1 MMMPTIQ
8 SRSLTIPPD
17 DLRDDLHPVL
27 ARVYAARVHDVRELA
42 LTWEALPAP
51 ASLADLSKASERL
64 AQAVVDREPIVIAG
78 DYDADGADA
87 TAVLV
92 RALRQFGACVDF
104 LVPDRRLEGYGLT
117 EALAHRI
124 AALIPKPRWVVTVD
138 NGIASHTGITWL
150 QAADIPVIVT
160 DHHLPAETLP
170 PAYAV
175 VNPRRLDDTSGAV
188 NLAGVGV
195 AFLLAIAIRERLL
208 ERDWPAAAPSLAPLL
223 PLVALGTVA
232 DCVPL
237 DRTNRLLVAQGLK
250 ILKTGRGLPG
260 IAALAA
266 VARRELATLTAED
279 LAFAV
284 GPRLNAAG
292 RLQDMTIGIQA
303 LLTDDAATA
312 RVLAER
318 LDGINRERRTIET
331 TMREQ
336 AESLVERD
344 WPADLPPVLCLH
356 DPSWHE
362 GVVGL
367 VASRIRERCYR
378 PAVAFAVG
386 ADGLLKGSARSVPG
400 LHIRDCIADV
410 AARHPGLVARF
421 GGHAQAAGL
430 SIAPDY
436 LLDFTQAMEI
446 AVAQRVTPDL
456 FCDVIATDGALAA
469 HECTLE
475 TARAL
480 EAGGPWGQ
488 GFPAPLFVG
497 DFMITGV
504 RLLSEGLHAKL
515 TLETADGGI
524 LEAIAF
530 QCQARLEWH
539 PAPGPVRLV
548 YALALNRYQGR
559 ESLQL
564 MIERVWPIEDALP
577 LT

>member
-1 MMMPTIQ
+1 MSPTVIQ
-8 SRSLTIPPD
+8 TRRPTANLASLAH
-17 DLRDDLHPVL
+17 LHPVL
-27 ARVYAARVHDVRELA
+27 ARVYAARVHDAHDLA
-42 LTWEALPAP
+42 LTWEALPSP
-51 ASLADLSKASERL
+51 ASLTDLRKAADRL
-64 AQAVVDREPIVIAG
+64 TQAIVDRESIVVAA
-78 DYDADGADA
+78 DYDADGSSAC
-87 TAVLV
+87 AVLV
-92 RALRQFGACVDF
+92 RALRQFGAYVDF
-104 LVPDRRLEGYGLT
+104 IVPDRRLEGYGLT
-117 EALAHRI
+117 EALARRI
-124 AALIPKPRWVVTVD
+124 ATMTPKPRWVVTVD
-138 NGIASHTGITWL
+138 NGIASHAGIAWL
-150 QAADIPVIVT
+150 QTVDIQVMVT

-170 PAYAV
+170 PAFAV

-208 ERDWPAAAPSLAPLL
+208 ERDWQAAAPSLATLL

-250 ILKTGRGLPG
+250 ILKAGRGLPG

-266 VARRELATLTAED
+266 VARREIATLTAED
-279 LAFAV
+279 LAFSVA
-284 GPRLNAAG
+284 PRLNAAG

-303 LLTDDAATA
+303 LLTDDMNVA
-312 RVLAER
+312 RTIAEQ
-318 LDGINRERRTIET
+318 LDSINRERRTIET

-336 AESLVERD
+336 AELLVERD

-356 DPSWHE
+356 DTSWHE

-367 VASRIRERCYR
+367 VASRIRERCHR

-410 AARHPGLVARF
+410 AARHPGLVVRF

-430 SIAPDY
+430 SIAADN
-436 LLDFTQAMEI
+436 LLDFTDAMES
-446 AVAQRVTPDL
+446 AVSARVTPDL
-456 FCDVIATDGALAA
+456 FCDVVATDGMLAA

-475 TARAL
+475 TARTL

-497 DFMITGV
+497 DFTVTGI
-504 RLLSEGLHAKL
+504 RPTLDGLHAKL

-530 QCQARLEWH
+530 QCQARLGWR
-539 PAPGPVRLV
+539 PASGPVRLV
-548 YALALNRYQGR
+548 YSLAINRYQGR
-559 ESLQL
+559 ESVQL
-564 MIERVWPIEDALP
+564 VVERVWPAENAPP
-577 LT
+577 LGQ

>member
-1 MMMPTIQ
+1 MIAPRIQ
-8 SRSLTIPPD
+8 DRSLMIPPD
-17 DLRDDLHPVL
+17 DLSGFHPVL
-27 ARVYAARVHDVRELA
+27 ARVYAARVHDARELA
-42 LTWEALPAP
+42 LTWEALPSP
-51 ASLADLSKASERL
+51 ASLTDLPKAADRL
-64 AQAVVDREPIVIAG
+64 TQAIVDREPIVVAA
-78 DYDADGADA
+78 DYDADGSSAC
-87 TAVLV
+87 AVLV
-92 RALRQFGACVDF
+92 RALRQFGAYVDF
-104 LVPDRRLEGYGLT
+104 IVPDRRLEGYGLT

-124 AALIPKPRWVVTVD
+124 AAMVPKPQWVVTVD
-138 NGIASHTGITWL
+138 NGIASHAGIALL
-150 QAADIPVIVT
+150 QTVSISVIVT

-175 VNPRRLDDTSGAV
+175 VNPRRHDDTSGAV

-195 AFLLAIAIRERLL
+195 AFLLAIAIREQLL
-208 ERDWPAAAPSLAPLL
+208 ARDWPAAVPSLAPLL

-250 ILKTGRGLPG
+250 ILKAGRGLPG
-260 IAALAA
+260 IPALAA
-266 VARRELATLTAED
+266 VARREMATLTAED
-279 LAFAV
+279 LAFSVA
-284 GPRLNAAG
+284 PRLNAAG
-292 RLQDMTIGIQA
+292 RLQDMTLGIQA
-303 LLTDDAATA
+303 LMTDDASTA
-312 RVLAER
+312 RAIAEQ

-336 AESLVERD
+336 AELLVERD

-367 VASRIRERCYR
+367 VASRIRERCHR

-410 AARHPGLVARF
+410 AARHPDLVVRF

-430 SIAPDY
+430 SVASDR
-436 LLDFTQAMEI
+436 LLDFTDAIE
-446 AVAQRVTPDL
+446 AVVAERVTPDL
-456 FCDVIATDGALAA
+456 FCDVIASDGALAA

-488 GFPAPLFVG
+488 GFPALRA
-497 DFMITGV
+497 TE
-504 RLLSEGLHAKL
+504 SEAGARSPR
-515 TLETADGGI
+515 
-524 LEAIAF
+524 
-530 QCQARLEWH
+530 QA
-539 PAPGPVRLV
+539 
-548 YALALNRYQGR
+548 
-559 ESLQL
+559 
-564 MIERVWPIEDALP
+564 
-577 LT
+577 

>member
-1 MMMPTIQ
+1 MITPHIQ
-8 SRSLTIPPD
+8 SRSLMVSPNEMHGC
-17 DLRDDLHPVL
+17 HPVL
-27 ARVYAARVHDVRELA
+27 ARVYAARVGNARELD
-42 LTWEALPAP
+42 LTWDAFPSS
-51 ASLADLSKASERL
+51 ASLADLPKAATRL
-64 AQAVVDREPIVIAG
+64 TQAVVDCEPIMIAS
-78 DYDADGADA
+78 DFDADGASA
-87 TAVLV
+87 CAVLV

-104 LVPDRRLEGYGLT
+104 VVPDRRLEGYGLT
-117 EALAHRI
+117 EALARRI
-124 AALIPKPRWVVTVD
+124 AAMTPKPQWVVTVD
-138 NGIASHTGITWL
+138 NGIASHAGIAWL
-150 QAADIPVIVT
+150 QTVGIPVIVT

-175 VNPRRLDDTSGAV
+175 VNPRRLDDTSGAI

-250 ILKTGRGLPG
+250 IIKAGRGLPG
-260 IAALAA
+260 ISALVAA
-266 VARRELATLTAED
+266 ARREIATLTAED
-279 LAFAV
+279 LAFSVA
-284 GPRLNAAG
+284 PRLNAAG
-292 RLQDMTIGIQA
+292 RLQDMTIGIRA
-303 LLTDDAATA
+303 LLTDDAVTA
-312 RVLAER
+312 KLIAEQ
-318 LDGINRERRTIET
+318 LDGINRERREIEA
-331 TMREQ
+331 TMRDQ
-336 AESLVERD
+336 AESLVQRD
-344 WPADLPPVLCLH
+344 WPVDLPTVLCLH

-367 VASRIRERCYR
+367 VASRIRERCHR

-410 AARHPGLVARF
+410 AARHPGLVVRF

-430 SIAPDY
+430 SVAPDR
-436 LLDFTQAMEI
+436 LMDFTDAMETV
-446 AVAQRVTPDL
+446 VAEQATPDL
-456 FCDVIATDGALAA
+456 FCDAISVDGELAA
-469 HECTLE
+469 HERTLE

-497 DFMITGV
+497 DFTVTAV

-515 TLETADGGI
+515 TLTDDGGGYY
-524 LEAIAF
+524 EAIAF
-530 QCQARLEWH
+530 QCQARLGWC
-539 PAPGPVRLV
+539 PASGPVRLV
-548 YALALNRYQGR
+548 YALSLNRYQGR
-559 ESLQL
+559 ESVQL
-564 MIERVWPIEDALP
+564 VVERVLP
-577 LT
+577 VDGVLPGP

>member
-1 MMMPTIQ
+1 MMMPTLQ

-17 DLRDDLHPVL
+17 TLRDLHPVL
-27 ARVYAARVHDVRELA
+27 ARVYAARVHDVHELD
-42 LTWEALPAP
+42 LTWEALPTP
-51 ASLADLSKASERL
+51 ASLADLSKAAERL
-64 AQAVVDREPIVIAG
+64 TQAVVDREPIVVAG

-117 EALAHRI
+117 EALARRV
-124 AALIPKPRWVVTVD
+124 AALKPKPRWVVTVD
-138 NGIASHTGITWL
+138 NGIASHAGIAWL
-150 QAADIPVIVT
+150 QTAGISVIVT

-175 VNPRRLDDTSGAV
+175 VNPRRYDDTSGAG

-208 ERDWPAAAPSLAPLL
+208 ERKCQAAAPSLAPLL

-250 ILKTGRGLPG
+250 ILKAGRGLPG
-260 IAALAA
+260 IAALAT

-284 GPRLNAAG
+284 APRLNAAG
-292 RLQDMTIGIQA
+292 RLEDMTIGIQA
-303 LLTDDAATA
+303 LLTDDTNTA
-312 RVLAER
+312 RVIAER
-318 LDGINRERRTIET
+318 LDGINRERRTIEA

-336 AESLVERD
+336 AESLVARD
-344 WPADLPPVLCLH
+344 WPTDLPPVLCLH

-367 VASRIRERCYR
+367 VASRVRERCYR

-410 AARHPGLVARF
+410 AARFPGLVVRF

-430 SIAPDY
+430 SVAADR
-436 LLDFTQAMEI
+436 LMDFTHALET
-446 AVAQRVTPDL
+446 AVAQRATPDL
-456 FCDVIATDGALAA
+456 FCDVIATDGGLAA
-469 HECTLE
+469 QECTLE

-497 DFMITGV
+497 DFTVTDV
-504 RLLSEGLHAKL
+504 RSLSEGLHAKL
-515 TLETADGGI
+515 TLETADGSI

-530 QCQARLEWH
+530 QCQARLGWC
-539 PAPGPVRLV
+539 PALGPVRLV
-548 YALALNRYQGR
+548 YALGLNRYQGR
-559 ESLQL
+559 ESVQL
-564 MIERVWPIEDALP
+564 VIERVLPISDVLARP
-577 LT
+577 